1 MNVAVT
7 KLLVIDSSTQNI
19 FLFSAV
25 DKQSYMMPRAASP
38 SKSVIS
44 LTGDPHTDR
53 TGYFSVLDSSAPK
66 IPSSRRE
73 TPAQLAA
80 RAESPG
86 PGHYNTAAEGHTSF
100 GRGGTI
106 GRAGLSSGGGKD
118 LRRVASMSPGPA
130 AYNTSENSWVNNRG
144 RSFGT
149 STRRPLYTGV
159 ATGSHVGPG
168 SYNTVE
174 SYQNTNSP
182 RRSGLPFSTAGYQ
195 RRSTRSYGDAPP
207 GPADYAS
214 LSQDSFSKSAKGGSF
229 SKSSRVVDSHFKR
242 RYDSPSSCH
251 YSNNNSMLSTKG
263 GVVGTSGK
271 TYRRAGPIRNSSSPG
286 PGAYDPLFAVSS
298 GNIKCR

>member
-1 MNVAVT
+1 
-7 KLLVIDSSTQNI
+7 
-19 FLFSAV
+19 
-25 DKQSYMMPRAASP
+25 MPRAASP
-38 SKSVIS
+38 SKSIIS

-53 TGYFSVLDSSAPK
+53 AGYFSVLDSSAPK

-80 RAESPG
+80 RAQSPG
-86 PGHYNTAAEGHTSF
+86 PGHYNTTVEQHTSF

-106 GRAGLSSGGGKD
+106 GKAGLSRGSSSD

-130 AYNTSENSWVNNRG
+130 AYNTSENGWVHGG

-149 STRRPLYTGV
+149 STRKPLYTGV

-174 SYQNTNSP
+174 SYQSTNSP
-182 RRSGLPFSTAGYQ
+182 RRSGLAFSTAGSQ
-195 RRSTRSYGDAPP
+195 RRSIRSAGDVPP
-207 GPADYAS
+207 GPSDYATV
-214 LSQDSFSKSAKGGSF
+214 SQSSFSKSAKGGSF
-229 SKSSRVVDSHFKR
+229 SKSSRAVDSHFKS

-251 YSNNNSMLSTKG
+251 YSNNHSMLSTKG
-263 GVVGTSGK
+263 GVMGTAGK
-271 TYRRAGPIRNSSSPG
+271 THRRSAPIRNNSSPG
-286 PGAYDPLFAVSS
+286 PGAYDPLYAVSS